1 MRDQDAEDD
10 EIEKL
15 MNAWAEK
22 YMWETEEESAEEK
35 EKRRRRSSKNNNKNK
50 DSENNNRNEGK
61 HGGKRKQITREE
73 GETDMQ

>member
-15 MNAWAEK
+15 TNAWAEK
-22 YMWETEEESAEEK
+22 YMWETEEEAAEEK
-35 EKRRRRSSKNNNKNK
+35 EKRRKSSKNNNKNK
-50 DSENNNRNEGK
+50 DSENNDRNEGK
-61 HGGKRKQITREE
+61 HGGKSKQSTREE